1 MQDSL
6 NNNNNNN
13 NNILAE
19 RQVFMPMLLRAFSDT
34 VLDQVRFYMIMKIL
48 NNNLVV
54 GIVNSF
60 KHQRVKLSAQ

>member
-1 MQDSL
+1 
-6 NNNNNNN
+6 
-13 NNILAE
+13 
-19 RQVFMPMLLRAFSDT
+19 MPMLLRAFSDT

-60 KHQRVKLSAQ
+60 KH